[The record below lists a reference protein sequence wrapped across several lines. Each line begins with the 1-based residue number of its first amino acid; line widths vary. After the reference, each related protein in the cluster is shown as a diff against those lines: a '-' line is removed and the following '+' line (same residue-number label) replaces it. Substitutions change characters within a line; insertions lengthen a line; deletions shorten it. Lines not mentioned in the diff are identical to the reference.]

1 MEKIDSIIDN
11 EPTAKLVRDL
21 AELRNRNLL
30 AFDELQSYND
40 TGEFKLKHPLI
51 IHYSL
56 KSELLKLKKNNPDRF
71 LEEYANT
78 RDNVK
83 RYSSFTKSKSR
94 SDNQKLKDKEN
105 LKKHQIKESVFK
117 EVFNEG

>member
-1 MEKIDSIIDN
+1 MVDIDSILDN
-11 EPTAKLVRDL
+11 NPTAKRIRDL

-30 AFDELQSYND
+30 AFEELQSYND
-40 TGEFKLKHPLI
+40 TGIFKYKHPLI

-56 KSELLKLKKNNPDRF
+56 RAELLKLKRNNPDKF

-83 RYSSFTKSKSR
+83 RYTSFLNNKKR
-94 SDNQKLKDKEN
+94 SADQKLKDKDN

-117 EVFNEG
+117 EVFNNE

>member
-1 MEKIDSIIDN
+1 MVDIDSIIDDQ
-11 EPTAKLVRDL
+11 PTAKKIRDL
-21 AELRNRNLL
+21 AELRNRNHQ
-30 AFDELQSYND
+30 AFEELQSYND
-40 TGEFKLKHPLI
+40 TGEFKYKHPLI

-56 KSELLKLKKNNPDRF
+56 RSELLKLKKNNPDKF

-83 RYSSFTKSKSR
+83 RYTSFLNNKKR
-94 SDNQKLKDKEN
+94 SDDQKAKDKEN

-117 EVFNEG
+117 EVFNNE

>member
-1 MEKIDSIIDN
+1 MVDIDSILDDQ
-11 EPTAKLVRDL
+11 PTAKWIRDL

-30 AFDELQSYND
+30 AFEELQSYND
-40 TGEFKLKHPLI
+40 TGDFKYKHPLI

-56 KSELLKLKKNNPDRF
+56 RAELIKLKKNNPDKF

-83 RYSSFTKSKSR
+83 RYTSFLNNKKR
-94 SDNQKLKDKEN
+94 SAEKKAKDKDN

-117 EVFNEG
+117 EVFNDE

>member
-1 MEKIDSIIDN
+1 MGGIDSIID
-11 EPTAKLVRDL
+11 ESPTAKLVRDL

-30 AFDELQSYND
+30 AFEELQSYND

-51 IHYSL
+51 VHYSL
-56 KSELLKLKKNNPDRF
+56 KSELQKLKKNNPDKF
-71 LEEYANT
+71 LKDYDLT

-83 RYSSFTKSKSR
+83 RYSSFLKSKSR
-94 SDNQKLKDKEN
+94 SSNQKLKDKEN